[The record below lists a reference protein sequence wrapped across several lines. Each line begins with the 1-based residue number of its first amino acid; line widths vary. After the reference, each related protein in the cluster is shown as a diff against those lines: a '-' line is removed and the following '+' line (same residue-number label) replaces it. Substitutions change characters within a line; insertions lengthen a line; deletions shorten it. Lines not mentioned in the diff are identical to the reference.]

1 MVNSLAT
8 IHFLP
13 SLSTLFAKF
22 KYQFNQTT
30 MTFFKKF
37 LLGTISLLLLCAS
50 CINKKPI
57 EIPLTIQQDSTDLIE
72 MAKLARETLTADVA
86 DGLELRLW
94 ASDSLAPDPIALD
107 IDNKGNIY
115 ITRSNRAK
123 NSEFDIRGHRDW
135 MTESIALESVEDRRA
150 FLHKTFAPELSEENE
165 WLPDLNNDS
174 IHDWHDLAV
183 EQDEIWMLQDTDNDG
198 IADISTQIMTD
209 FNDEINDVAGALL
222 VRDEDVFVGIGPGM
236 YRLKD
241 TNGDKILDD
250 KTSVAEGF
258 AVHIG
263 FSGHGMSGAI
273 EGPDGKIY
281 WGIGDIGANITTVDG
296 ENHKYPNEGVIVRCN
311 PDGTDFEVFAHGLR
325 NTHEFVF
332 DAYGNIISSDND
344 GDHKGE
350 SERLVHIVE
359 GSDAGW
365 RANWQYGK
373 YTDPKNNGY
382 NVWMDEKL
390 FTPHWEGQAAYI
402 MPPIQNFHNGPTGM
416 IYNPGTALGKKW
428 MDKFFLVEFVGD
440 PSRSHIWSFDLQPK
454 GASFELKSDKSIL
467 SGVLPTGI
475 DFGPDGALYLADW
488 VNGWGTKNYG
498 RVWKLD
504 VTEETNDLAKERLRT
519 QQLMTHN
526 YEEEKT
532 DSLVSL
538 LSYGDMR
545 IRQKAQFE
553 LAKRT
558 FWGYRALE
566 KAIIEEENQFARIH
580 AIWGI
585 GQIAAND
592 ANEAQPL
599 LNLLHDEDPEIIAQ
613 SVKVLGDLRYE
624 KAADSLISLTT
635 HKNDRVKFY
644 AAQAL
649 GRLKYENAIDP
660 LLAMIEANNDQ
671 DLYLR
676 HAAVLALARIGN
688 AEPLLALA
696 NSENRSL
703 RIAAVMVLRKLQDPK
718 ISIFLSDKDEYI
730 VTETARAIN
739 DDLSIEA
746 ALPALAATLNN
757 EKFESEPL
765 LRRAI
770 NAALRVGGDE
780 QLEFLINFAKRKNV
794 SSDLRG
800 EALAALGTWN
810 NPSLLDRVD
819 GRYRGEIIRENGQLE
834 EKIKKDI
841 PAFLK
846 ESHPEIL
853 IGISKTISAIGINSY
868 NDDLYAIFKS
878 NRSPEVRT
886 AVLNALGQLKFNK
899 METAMS
905 IGMKDKN
912 EQVRTAAV
920 GLLSQLNVSKEKL
933 PNIVDPI
940 FKKGSVS
947 EQQRMLNVL
956 GDLPDEKS
964 NAILTSLINK
974 ASRNQLK
981 QGILLD
987 LMESVKAT
995 ENPELIAQLDHLK
1008 KAGFSADSFQETL
1021 YGGNW
1026 WAGRSVFNNNPTAQC
1041 VRCHSVNGSGGEV
1054 GPKLDNIGSILNRQ
1068 QLLEALIE
1076 PSARLAPGYGTVTIT
1091 LKDGQKVK
1099 GVLIEENDKELL
1111 LRTSEAEPL
1120 RVPLMRIASREN
1132 SMSAM
1137 PAMGRMISRREL
1149 RDLIEYLGS
1158 LKNKKRIIVGEDKEV

>member
-1 MVNSLAT
+1 LGVIVL
-8 IHFLP
+8 
-13 SLSTLFAKF
+13 LFF
-22 KYQFNQTT
+22 S
-30 MTFFKKF
+30 
-37 LLGTISLLLLCAS
+37 IS
-50 CINKKPI
+50 CINKKPV
-57 EIPLTIQQDSTDLIE
+57 EIPLTIQQDSTELIE
-72 MAKLARETLTADVA
+72 MAKLARETITAEVA
-86 DGLELRLW
+86 DGLELSLW

-107 IDNKGNIY
+107 IDNEGNVY
-115 ITRSNRAK
+115 ITRTNRAK

-135 MTESIALESVEDRRA
+135 MTESISLESVEDRRA
-150 FLHKTFAPELSEENE
+150 FLHKTFAPEFSKENE

-174 IHDWHDLAV
+174 IHDWQDLAV

-198 IADISTQIMTD
+198 IADISTQIMND
-209 FNDEINDVAGALL
+209 FSDEINDVAGALL
-222 VRDEDVFVGIGPGM
+222 VRDNDVFVGIGPGM
-236 YRLKD
+236 YRLTD
-241 TNGDKILDD
+241 TNGDKILDE
-250 KTSVAEGF
+250 KTSIAEGF

-296 ENHKYPNEGVIVRCN
+296 ENHKYPNEGVIVRSN
-311 PDGTDFEVFAHGLR
+311 PDGSDFEVFAHGLR

-390 FTPHWEGQAAYI
+390 FTPHWDGQAAYI
-402 MPPIQNFHNGPTGM
+402 IPPIQNFHNGPTGM
-416 IYNPGTALGKKW
+416 RYNPGTALGKKW

-440 PSRSHIWSFDLQPK
+440 PSRSHIWSFDLKPK
-454 GASFELKSDKSIL
+454 GASFELKSEESIL

-504 VTEETNDLAKERLRT
+504 VTDQTNDLEQERLET
-519 QQLMTHN
+519 QRLMTHN
-526 YEEEKT
+526 YEDDKT
-532 DSLVSL
+532 DNLIKL
-538 LSYGDMR
+538 LSYDDMR

-566 KAIIEEENQFARIH
+566 KALTEEENQFARIH

-585 GQIAAND
+585 GQIAAKDVDD
-592 ANEAQPL
+592 AEPL
-599 LNLLHDEDPEIIAQ
+599 LNLLSDEDAEIIAQ
-613 SVKVLGDLRYE
+613 SAKVLGDVRYGN
-624 KAADSLISLTT
+624 AADSLIALTT
-635 HKNDRVKFY
+635 HQNDRVKFY

-649 GRLKYENAIDP
+649 GRLKHENAIEP

-676 HAAVLALARIGN
+676 HAAVLALARIGK
-688 AEPLLALA
+688 AEPILALA
-696 NSENRSL
+696 NNENRSL
-703 RIAAVMVLRKLQDPK
+703 RIAAVLVLRKLQDPK

-730 VTETARAIN
+730 VTEAARAIN

-757 EKFESEPL
+757 EKFTSEPL

-780 QLEFLINFAKRKNV
+780 QLDFLINFAKRKSV

-819 GRYRGEIIRENGQLE
+819 GRYRGEIIRQNGQLE
-834 EKIKKDI
+834 EKIRKDI
-841 PAFLK
+841 PSFLN
-846 ESHPEIL
+846 ERQPEIL
-853 IGISKTISAIGINSY
+853 IGISKTLSAVGITDY
-868 NDDLYAIFKS
+868 NNELFSIFRYNKS
-878 NRSPEVRT
+878 AEVRAT
-886 AVLNALGQLKFNK
+886 VLNSLGQLKFEQ

-905 IGMKDKN
+905 IGMKDSN
-912 EQVRTAAV
+912 EEVRTAAV
-920 GLLSQLNVSKEKL
+920 GLLAQLNIPKEKL
-933 PNIVDPI
+933 PSIVDPI
-940 FKKGSVS
+940 FKRGSIS

-956 GDLPDEKS
+956 GDLPVENS
-964 NAILTSLINK
+964 NALLSSLINK
-974 ASRNQLK
+974 ASKDQLK

-987 LMESVKAT
+987 LMESVNAT
-995 ENPELIAQLDHLK
+995 ENPKLIAQLDKLK
-1008 KAGFSADSFQETL
+1008 EAGYSADSFQETL

-1054 GPKLDNIGSILNRQ
+1054 GPKLDNIGNILNRQ

-1076 PSARLAPGYGTVTIT
+1076 PSIRLAPGYGTVTIT
-1091 LKDGQKVK
+1091 LKDGQKVQ

-1158 LKNKKRIIVGEDKEV
+1158 LRNKKRVIEGEDKEV

>member
-1 MVNSLAT
+1 
-8 IHFLP
+8 
-13 SLSTLFAKF
+13 
-22 KYQFNQTT
+22 
-30 MTFFKKF
+30 MTFLRKF
-37 LLGTISLLLLCAS
+37 LLGVIALLFFSIS
-50 CINKKPI
+50 CINKKPV
-57 EIPLTIQQDSTDLIE
+57 EIPLTIQQDSTELIE
-72 MAKLARETLTADVA
+72 MAKLARETITAEVA
-86 DGLELRLW
+86 DGLELSLW

-107 IDNKGNIY
+107 IDNEGNVY
-115 ITRSNRAK
+115 ITRTNRAK

-135 MTESIALESVEDRRA
+135 MTESISLESVEDRRA
-150 FLHKTFAPELSEENE
+150 FLHKTFAPELSKENE

-174 IHDWHDLAV
+174 IHDWQDLAV
-183 EQDEIWMLQDTDNDG
+183 EQDEIWVLQDTDNDG
-198 IADISTQIMTD
+198 IADISTQIMND
-209 FNDEINDVAGALL
+209 FSDEINDVAGALL
-222 VRDEDVFVGIGPGM
+222 VRDNDVFVGIGPGM
-236 YRLKD
+236 YRLTD
-241 TNGDKILDD
+241 TNGDKILDE
-250 KTSVAEGF
+250 KTSIAEGF

-296 ENHKYPNEGVIVRCN
+296 ENHKFPNEGVIVRSN
-311 PDGTDFEVFAHGLR
+311 PDGSDFEVFAHGLR

-350 SERLVHIVE
+350 SERLIHIVE

-390 FTPHWEGQAAYI
+390 FTPHWDGQAAYI
-402 MPPIQNFHNGPTGM
+402 IPPIQNFHNGPTGM
-416 IYNPGTALGKKW
+416 RYNPGTALGKKW

-440 PSRSHIWSFDLQPK
+440 PSRSHIWSFDLKPK
-454 GASFELKSDKSIL
+454 GASFELKSEESIL

-504 VTEETNDLAKERLRT
+504 VTYQTNDLEQERLET
-519 QQLMTHN
+519 QRLMTHN
-526 YEEEKT
+526 YEDDNT
-532 DSLVSL
+532 DNLIKL
-538 LSYGDMR
+538 LSYDDMR

-566 KAIIEEENQFARIH
+566 KALTEEENQFTRIH

-585 GQIAAND
+585 GQIAAKDVDD
-592 ANEAQPL
+592 AEPL
-599 LNLLHDEDPEIIAQ
+599 LNLLSDEDPEIVAQ
-613 SVKVLGDLRYE
+613 SAKVLGDVRYG
-624 KAADSLISLTT
+624 KPADSLIALTT
-635 HKNDRVKFY
+635 HQNDRVKFY

-649 GRLKYENAIDP
+649 GRLKHENAIEP

-676 HAAVLALARIGN
+676 HAAVLALARIGK
-688 AEPLLALA
+688 AEPILALA
-696 NSENRSL
+696 NDENRSL
-703 RIAAVMVLRKLQDPK
+703 RIAAVLVLRKLQDPK

-730 VTETARAIN
+730 VTEAARAIN

-757 EKFESEPL
+757 EKFTSEPL

-780 QLEFLINFAKRKNV
+780 QLDFLINFAKRKSV

-819 GRYRGEIIRENGQLE
+819 GRYRGEIIRQNGQLE
-834 EKIKKDI
+834 EKIRKDI
-841 PAFLK
+841 PSFLN
-846 ESHPEIL
+846 ERQPEIL
-853 IGISKTISAIGINSY
+853 IGISKTLSAVGITDY
-868 NDDLYAIFKS
+868 NNELFSIFRHNKS
-878 NRSPEVRT
+878 AEVRAT
-886 AVLNALGQLKFNK
+886 VLNSLGQLKFEQ

-905 IGMKDKN
+905 IGMKDSN
-912 EQVRTAAV
+912 EEVRTAAV
-920 GLLSQLNVSKEKL
+920 GLLAQLNIPKEKL
-933 PNIVDPI
+933 PSIVDPI
-940 FKKGSVS
+940 FKRGSIS

-956 GDLPDEKS
+956 GDLPVENS
-964 NAILTSLINK
+964 NALLSSLINK
-974 ASRNQLK
+974 ASKDQLK

-987 LMESVKAT
+987 LMESVNAT
-995 ENPELIAQLDHLK
+995 ENPKLIAQLDKLK
-1008 KAGFSADSFQETL
+1008 EAGYSADSFQETL

-1054 GPKLDNIGSILNRQ
+1054 GPKLDNIGNILNRQ

-1076 PSARLAPGYGTVTIT
+1076 PSIRLAPGYGTVTIT
-1091 LKDGQKVK
+1091 LKDGQKVQ

-1158 LKNKKRIIVGEDKEV
+1158 LRNKKRVIEGEDKEV